1 MLELKEGNI
10 IEHIYFVR
18 GEKIMFDYDLAS
30 LYGVQTKVLKQ
41 AVRRNIKRFPPDF
54 MFELS
59 LSEYHSLRSQIVTL
73 KRGEHT
79 KYPPFAFTEQ
89 GVAMLSGIL
98 KSDRAIEVNI
108 AIMRAFIQMRTLIAS
123 YKNLEKKIIE
133 LESKYDENF
142 AIVFKALKQL
152 VRQKSEPRKRIG
164 FK

>member
-30 LYGVQTKVLKQ
+30 LYGVQNKVLKQ
-41 AVRRNIKRFPPDF
+41 AVRRNIKRFPLDF

-59 LSEYHSLRSQIVTL
+59 LEEYHSLRSQFVTL

-108 AIMRAFIQMRTLIAS
+108 AIMRAFIQMRTLITS
-123 YKNLEKKIIE
+123 YKSLEKKIGE

-142 AIVFKALKQL
+142 SIVFKALRQL
-152 VRQKSEPRKRIG
+152 IRQKSEPRKRIG